1 METISETATSPR
13 DEKKIVSSGVVHA
26 SVSCTHVLLLKEL
39 GNPAKTRPVTW
50 YITPAV
56 SDKFLS
62 NDNCINQEIMNCRYH
77 FLVFIKEI
85 TMVIKLLKFLTW
97 NYRTDLFRIYDAFLN
112 HCITSY

>member
-1 METISETATSPR
+1 MDT
-13 DEKKIVSSGVVHA
+13 

-62 NDNCINQEIMNCRYH
+62 KDNCINQEIMNCRYH
-77 FLVFIKEI
+77 FLVFIKEMI
-85 TMVIKLLKFLTW
+85 MIIKLLKYLTW
-97 NYRTDLFRIYDAFLN
+97 NYRTDLFRICDAFLN